1 MRRFSC
7 AYRFLG
13 CGFFSLSLSLSMGRC
28 SNNQI
33 AIDLLRLRSRDCRW
47 SVRHF
52 LRGSP
57 PLSFNCWACAD
68 RSVLHWPSLL
78 LIFSVSTRREQRVPQ
93 HLEPFFFFCQG
104 KSTNTN
110 IYHRPSNHPPSSKI
124 LFLFKKKLFRHWF
137 EFKEIFFFCAG
148 FKTRRNVTT
157 GPTGA
162 LKWTIGPITT
172 KWGPVATFQNILFQE
187 CTGPKVVNNIFFFP
201 F

>member
-1 MRRFSC
+1 MKRSSFSPRF
-7 AYRFLG
+7 
-13 CGFFSLSLSLSMGRC
+13 
-28 SNNQI
+28 
-33 AIDLLRLRSRDCRW
+33 
-47 SVRHF
+47 
-52 LRGSP
+52 P

-93 HLEPFFFFCQG
+93 HLEPFFFFVRANLQIQTFPIGHQTTRRVQRFCFFSR
-104 KSTNTN
+104 KNYFVIDS
-110 IYHRPSNHPPSSKI
+110 SSK
-124 LFLFKKKLFRHWF
+124 R
-137 EFKEIFFFCAG
+137 FFFCAG